1 MNKNLFYTKKYIHL
15 AILPFILGSF
25 ILFWFVSSIDDM
37 LLAFFGMFSDSSE
50 ISSAKSIFENIEI
63 LSSESFLFKIVMILG
78 DLSLFLIGTF
88 LFFILFGVVGS
99 VIQALFAPFIV
110 NKIVKEIANDEG
122 VKLVGYGDFISDTI
136 FTLKEFAKLI
146 FFLFIAIPLFFIPL
160 ANIVIFHLIIY
171 KFFHNTMQR
180 DVSVHIFDND
190 EIKDIKP
197 IYPTTIKLYL
207 LSLVPILNLFVIVY
221 QIVAITTKYTQIA
234 KNMRG

>member
-160 ANIVIFHLIIY
+160 ANIVIFSSYYI
-171 KFFHNTMQR
+171 
-180 DVSVHIFDND
+180 
-190 EIKDIKP
+190 
-197 IYPTTIKLYL
+197 
-207 LSLVPILNLFVIVY
+207 
-221 QIVAITTKYTQIA
+221 
-234 KNMRG
+234 